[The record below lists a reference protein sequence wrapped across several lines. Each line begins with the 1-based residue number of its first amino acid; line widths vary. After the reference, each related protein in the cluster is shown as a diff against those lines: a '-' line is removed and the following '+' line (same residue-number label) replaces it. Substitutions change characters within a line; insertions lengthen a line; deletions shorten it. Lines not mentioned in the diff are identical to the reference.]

1 MHDLLMPASY
11 TLVEEEE
18 MVYLDGGND
27 LLDSAVSFVA
37 AIPSFVVSATGAV
50 LGSVWASAKNI
61 TLGMVYMA
69 IDDLLNPKF
78 QGTMVALG
86 VLLVCSGVLPEIF
99 AKK

>member
-1 MHDLLMPASY
+1 
-11 TLVEEEE
+11 
-18 MVYLDGGND
+18 
-27 LLDSAVSFVA
+27 
-37 AIPSFVVSATGAV
+37 
-50 LGSVWASAKNI
+50 
-61 TLGMVYMA
+61 MA